1 VIVTSIPVE
10 SDVRTRLRE
19 AQAAEAAALRT
30 VQRAQDARSKQQ
42 QRVDAAQAKVDDAMA
57 ALVRVSGA
65 QRAARLAGDPVN
77 AVRRMAR
84 RAGLAP
90 NEIQ

>member
-1 VIVTSIPVE
+1 MASIPVE

-19 AQAAEAAALRT
+19 AQAAEAAALKT

-42 QRVDAAQAKVDDAMA
+42 QRLDATQGKVDEAMA

-65 QRAARLAGDPVN
+65 QRAARLADEPLKT
-77 AVRRMAR
+77 VRRMAR
-84 RAGLAP
+84 DAGLAP
-90 NEIQ
+90 SEMQ